1 MIKLLPALLLIFSI
15 PAEPAA
21 NAKEDLARLQQ
32 QAHAARDKGDKEARL
47 RAVLQLRKL
56 LNETPTVVRA
66 AAKAYA
72 ESGENDLALAELS
85 AFADLGQ
92 ADDALLSG
100 KDPSFAALE
109 KLPQYQAIL
118 KRFAENKTAISHA
131 DTAFTLPDVGLI
143 AEDLD
148 YDRESKTFLI
158 TSVLEKKIVRVTMDG
173 KARDFAASPSGWPML
188 AIKIDTGRSLVWAT
202 EVALDGFSAAPK
214 ADWGRSAVLSFDLHT
229 GKLRARIEGPAPSAL
244 GDVALAADGDPI
256 VSDGKG
262 GGVYRVKGERL
273 ERLDGGEFISPQTA
287 TLSPDGKH
295 VLIPDYVRGIG
306 VLDLAS
312 RKVEWLSGED
322 GRKFAFDGIDGLYF
336 DHGSLFAT
344 QNGTS
349 PERVIRFQMNSTLG
363 GVVSEQVIERA
374 TETLGDP
381 THGVIVGD
389 YFYYIANSGWSELDE
404 HGVVNAGRK
413 LTAARIMRFRR

>member
-1 MIKLLPALLLIFSI
+1 V
-15 PAEPAA
+15 
-21 NAKEDLARLQQ
+21 RLQQ
-32 QAHAARDKGDKEARL
+32 QAHAARDRGDKEARL
-47 RAVLQLRKL
+47 QAVSQLRKL
-56 LNETPTVVRA
+56 LNDTPTAVGA

-85 AFADLGQ
+85 AFADLDQ
-92 ADDALLSG
+92 ADDALLAG

-118 KRFAENKTAISHA
+118 KRFAENKTAISRA
-131 DTAFTLPDVGLI
+131 EMAFSLPDPGLV
-143 AEDLD
+143 AEDID

-173 KARDFAASPSGWPML
+173 RASDFAASPSGWPML
-188 AIKIDTGRSLVWAT
+188 AIKIDAGRGLVWAT
-202 EVALDGFSAAPK
+202 EVALDSFSAAPK

-229 GKLRARIEGPAPSAL
+229 GKLRGRIEGPAHSAL
-244 GDVALAADGDPI
+244 GDMVLATDGDPI

-262 GGVYRVKGERL
+262 GGVFRVKGGRL
-273 ERLDGGEFISPQTA
+273 ERIDGGEFISPQTA
-287 TLSPDGKH
+287 TLSPDGKQ
-295 VLIPDYVRGIG
+295 VLIPDYLRGIG

-312 RKVEWLSGED
+312 RKVEWLSGDE
-322 GRKFAFDGIDGLYF
+322 GRRFAFDGIDGLYF

-349 PERVIRFQMNSTLG
+349 PERVIRFQLNSTLS

-374 TETLGDP
+374 TDTLGDP

-389 YFYYIANSGWSELDE
+389 YFYYIANSGWSELDD

-413 LTAARIMRFRR
+413 LTAARIMRFGR